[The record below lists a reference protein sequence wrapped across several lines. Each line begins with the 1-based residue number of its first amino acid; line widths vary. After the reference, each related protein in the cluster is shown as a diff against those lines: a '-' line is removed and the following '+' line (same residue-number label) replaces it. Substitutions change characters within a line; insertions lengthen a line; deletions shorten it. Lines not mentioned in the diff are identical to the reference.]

1 MTKNTFK
8 SKSLIL
14 AFMLFTLVFSSFATA
29 LNPFPVLAQPF
40 NGIPSI
46 PDGSPDF
53 PKINLI
59 EKHYNYNPSIGGWEI
74 DTTKSTDS
82 FQEKYCSD
90 LYSQGIKGISDYGDG
105 ISNNVIRAIE
115 SDPVMSADT
124 SFQVGINS
132 ISYYYRD
139 CFMQNQNAKNFPSEY
154 ATTLP
159 GSPKNNTDYNA
170 FRITSQDTPYSE
182 SLFTPANNPVYA
194 YYFQYKYDFPA
205 NQKTQL
211 SNSYRS
217 LTGLDRDYDGVVWT
231 YTYYTYKDTQ
241 TNQYKTWVN
250 PNVDNSNGGWLIY
263 GIENE
268 AEDCGDNCEITID
281 PIYTSTIKSNLNHDL
296 TLSYRPA
303 TKELKF
309 QGEVAVGNSG
319 CWSLGNE
326 HAFVI
331 KPYSNGTYD
340 SFKLF
345 YETKDSGAEICTSN
359 IPTQVL
365 NYSQDM
371 SDLSAEGEQ
380 FLKNYISQK
389 RFKESDVEK
398 YTGMIPLG

>member
-1 MTKNTFK
+1 MSKNIFK
-8 SKSLIL
+8 SNRLIS
-14 AFMLFTLVFSSFATA
+14 AFMLSALVFSSVATA
-29 LNPFPVLAQPF
+29 ISPVSVLADPTD
-40 NGIPSI
+40 PT
-46 PDGSPDF
+46 SPNPILGDS
-53 PKINLI
+53 PKIKIIQKN
-59 EKHYNYNPSIGGWEI
+59 YNYNFSTRRWGI
-74 DTTKSTDS
+74 DNQKSTTS
-82 FQEKYCSD
+82 YQEKICSG
-90 LYSQGIKGISDYGDG
+90 LYSQGIKGISDYKDG
-105 ISNNVIRAIE
+105 ISIAAYNKAKNTSNFMAISE
-115 SDPVMSADT
+115 SDLD
-124 SFQVGINS
+124 INLRNCNNFNVKAGNLVPGCGNT
-132 ISYYYRD
+132 YY
-139 CFMQNQNAKNFPSEY
+139 NAKNNQDYTVFEY
-154 ATTLP
+154 EV
-159 GSPKNNTDYNA
+159 GCGNYTD
-170 FRITSQDTPYSE
+170 
-182 SLFTPANNPVYA
+182 FTPANNSVFA
-194 YYFQYKYDFPA
+194 YYFKFNYEFPA
-205 NQKTQL
+205 NQKTEL
-211 SNSYRS
+211 SNTYRS
-217 LTGLDRDYDGVVWT
+217 KTGLEGDYNGVVWT
-231 YTYYTYKDTQ
+231 YTYYTYKDLT
-241 TNQYKTWVN
+241 TNQYKPWIN
-250 PNVDNSNGGWLIY
+250 PNTDNSNSGWLMY

-268 AEDCGDNCEITID
+268 PEDCGDNCEITID

-398 YTGMIPLG
+398 YTGIMPVS